1 MKYTVYVFTPLCR
14 AFYGTT
20 FSFLFVAS
28 ASRQMVNRSFLLL
41 REVYF
46 VAEGKSLQA

>member
-1 MKYTVYVFTPLCR
+1 MKYTVYVFTPLCH

-28 ASRQMVNRSFLLL
+28 VSRQMVNRSFLLL